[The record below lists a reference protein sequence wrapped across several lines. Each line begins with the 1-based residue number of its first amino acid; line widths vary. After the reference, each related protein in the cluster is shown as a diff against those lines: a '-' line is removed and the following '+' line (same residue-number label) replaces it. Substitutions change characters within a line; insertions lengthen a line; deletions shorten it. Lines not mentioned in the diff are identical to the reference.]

1 MFNNISQSLKA
12 RFNSNF
18 LYRVHSLGLSY
29 RVIVILVVLSLIATM
44 TEIFGIAIFL
54 PIFQFIRL
62 EGDLNALVEDSPM
75 WQYVINAFDFVN
87 IDPSL
92 VNLLLISFSMFI
104 CRQVFIYFGF
114 VYKRAV
120 RERLTQ
126 EHRDS
131 MFYKYLKANSSYYDE
146 IEVGGLVN
154 VMTTE
159 IREGVKGMLS
169 PMNLIAYIVTLI
181 GYGTILLFLS
191 WKITLASFV
200 ILLFASRLPNRW
212 IKKKVFMIN

>member
-92 VNLLLISFSMFI
+92 VNLNIA
-104 CRQVFIYFGF
+104 CR
-114 VYKRAV
+114 
-120 RERLTQ
+120 
-126 EHRDS
+126 
-131 MFYKYLKANSSYYDE
+131 
-146 IEVGGLVN
+146 
-154 VMTTE
+154 
-159 IREGVKGMLS
+159 
-169 PMNLIAYIVTLI
+169 
-181 GYGTILLFLS
+181 
-191 WKITLASFV
+191 
-200 ILLFASRLPNRW
+200 
-212 IKKKVFMIN
+212 